1 MAEPDKRPAWAWSG
15 RFTHSVYS
23 ICFSIA
29 ISAAL
34 VLLIS
39 RSCGH
44 DVGEP
49 KLEETQIWQT
59 CCLERDCRPQQVA
72 IVIKNHNRKQ
82 ILVNIE
88 GVETAVDKE
97 VFKPVPSNRTGC
109 VISTQTD
116 RYVMKIFGVSFIPS
130 KAAPYRMA
138 TFSNNCPQLRNTGSG
153 FGVSK

>member
-34 VLLIS
+34 VLLLS
-39 RSCGH
+39 RSWGH

-49 KLEETQIWQT
+49 KLEETQIWKT
-59 CCLERDCRPQQVA
+59 CYLERDCRPQQVA

-97 VFKPVPSNRTGC
+97 VFKPVPSNRTWVCYINPDGPVRNENIRC
-109 VISTQTD
+109 IL
-116 RYVMKIFGVSFIPS
+116 Y
-130 KAAPYRMA
+130 
-138 TFSNNCPQLRNTGSG
+138 PQQSGS
-153 FGVSK
+153 V